1 MITSAANPR
10 LRLIRRLRSAPQRKR
25 LGLFVVEGEDLVQAG
40 LDAGLDP
47 EDVLTA
53 GVDVEPKLLADVSEL
68 AHPARVIAV
77 FRRDD
82 LPKGEP
88 KPVGLALWHVADPG
102 NVGTL
107 VRTADAFD
115 AFVALSAGC
124 ADPTS
129 PKSLRASAGAI
140 FRVPLLDFDAAPRPR
155 IALAAHTGT
164 PLTELELPERV
175 TFVLGAEREG
185 LSAEVLERCDAVAS
199 IPMHE
204 AAESLYVYGAGAVA
218 LYEHT
223 RPYPFTKH
231 RHRRHRPHRRR
242 RPRSSRRSQSWS

>member
-10 LRLIRRLRSAPQRKR
+10 LKLIRRLRSAPQRKR
-25 LGLFVVEGEDLVQAG
+25 LGLFVVEGEDLLQAG
-40 LDAGLDP
+40 IDAGLDP

-77 FRRDD
+77 FRRDG
-82 LPKGEP
+82 LEKAEP
-88 KPVGLALWHVADPG
+88 GTTGLALWHVADPG

-107 VRTADAFD
+107 IRTADAFRS
-115 AFVALSAGC
+115 FVALSAGC

-140 FRVPLLDFDAAPRPR
+140 FRVPLLDFDAAPAPR
-155 IALAAHTGT
+155 IALVAHDGT
-164 PLTELELPERV
+164 PLTDLRLPERV

-185 LSAEVLERCDAVAS
+185 VPEDVLDRCDAVAT
-199 IPMHE
+199 IPMRE
-204 AAESLYVYGAGAVA
+204 SAESLNVAIAGAMA
-218 LYEHT
+218 LYEH
-223 RPYPFTKH
+223 
-231 RHRRHRPHRRR
+231 
-242 RPRSSRRSQSWS
+242 SRRKSNA